1 MLKLGMHAKPTLQ
14 DTWEKK
20 DMDAVEKEASD
31 KLREEIKTRKLNAY
45 EYMRYLSRMSN
56 DELKSS
62 GYRGKTQAEAVKY
75 HLDKTERE
83 IQMRILKHEK
93 EFP

>member
-1 MLKLGMHAKPTLQ
+1 
-14 DTWEKK
+14 
-20 DMDAVEKEASD
+20 MDELEKEASD

-45 EYMRYLSRMSN
+45 EYMRYLSRMSPS
-56 DELKSS
+56 ELQSS

-83 IQMRILKHEK
+83 IEMRIIKHEK